1 MIGASTLRAAWAALR
16 NPSMRAGA
24 ASALRAARR
33 HPGRI
38 LSGAAAG
45 AAYAGSGTGGKKG
58 REEPGFWQKLGA
70 GVLATGAGAVGMQN
84 EAAEWA
90 LGAKGR
96 EQRLADS
103 APKQNKKS
111 FGKLDIPSHVM
122 KSIMDDATTEGQG
135 TDMEMVQRRV
145 EEYRRQVQ
153 GKKPDAIEPKK
164 TGTSGGAAQTQTT
177 ETSADGKTANG
188 TPIRPRTETQKA
200 ADAARAQQVKTVGTV
215 ETRAVPANGV
225 TSQQLITSVDGQII
239 DRTKTE
245 QVNAASRR
253 FSEQQALHSR
263 NYADARASEDSQ
275 RFQARMER
283 LNKMSDQFHANM
295 QEYRRRNGIM
305 RHVADWDKPVLGEDG
320 KPVAAAPGMEK
331 GGAEYQKR
339 MDALVKQA
347 IAVGRSVK
355 DGYMPG
361 NQKSVTKALQMFA
374 DARKSDAGMTAAQ
387 MDMMGKQLKEFQ
399 GIADKRRAFIQQRQD
414 FFNERA
420 ARKQLGERANGLGA
434 QAAIALAASEKNAA
448 NLAAATALRDPK
460 LLDADRMRH
469 QKTLMDNGVDAVAMG
484 REAVERAYAGLKG
497 KDAAES
503 QKLVNRFQQAM
514 GTQGATAD
522 SVYEML
528 GNELVVKG
536 KGDVSA
542 YQTNAKGVQIAPS
555 AGFANN
561 QTANAEDARV
571 DSIMKMVE
579 GFKAEDQKQREA
591 GGAITEAVAAAANKV
606 GLNPSYMKP
615 IEPKGQEEVGDANA
629 RTYFEEPAEPLN
641 PRKRR

>member
-1 MIGASTLRAAWAALR
+1 MATREELKKRREQLLAAGIDPHEWERGRRRNNGIRMAAREAVRLRGIADEKESHAMEAFSLENMLKSPLQRATGRTKEDIQAEETNALRMKADQMEAYGKTAPVKLAQLPASLNPKKNVEAGRESSAKAAEERAAAE
-16 NPSMRAGA
+16 
-24 ASALRAARR
+24 RAAAEKARKE
-33 HPGRI
+33 
-38 LSGAAAG
+38 
-45 AAYAGSGTGGKKG
+45 GK
-58 REEPGFWQKLGA
+58 
-70 GVLATGAGAVGMQN
+70 T
-84 EAAEWA
+84 
-90 LGAKGR
+90 
-96 EQRLADS
+96 DS
-103 APKQNKKS
+103 A
-111 FGKLDIPSHVM
+111 V
-122 KSIMDDATTEGQG
+122 
-135 TDMEMVQRRV
+135 
-145 EEYRRQVQ
+145 
-153 GKKPDAIEPKK
+153 
-164 TGTSGGAAQTQTT
+164 
-177 ETSADGKTANG
+177 ANG
-188 TPIRPRTETQKA
+188 TPISSRTETQRA
-200 ADAARAQQVKTVGTV
+200 VDAARAQQIKTVGTV

-225 TSQQLITSVDGQII
+225 TSAQLITSVDGQTI

-283 LNKMSDQFHANM
+283 LNRMSDQFHANM

-305 RHVADWDKPVLGEDG
+305 RHVADWDKPVLGGDG

-387 MDMMGKQLKEFQ
+387 MDMMGRQLKEFQ
-399 GIADKRRAFIQQRQD
+399 GIADKRKAFIQQRQD

-460 LLDADRMRH
+460 LLDTDRMRH

-542 YQTNAKGVQIAPS
+542 YQTNSRGVQIAPS

-606 GLNPSYMKP
+606 GLNPSYTKP

>member
-1 MIGASTLRAAWAALR
+1 MSTKGRGGRASRREMILASKGSAQALKEMQRLGLDEEAYAEYKKMGPREPDVRSFSGLVGTVPYGVRTKKGEAWDNRLKELRDQTADRRTQRQDREQADYEAQIRGQETPTQAEARKAAEAKAK
-16 NPSMRAGA
+16 ADA
-24 ASALRAARR
+24 D
-33 HPGRI
+33 
-38 LSGAAAG
+38 AAAK
-45 AAYAGSGTGGKKG
+45 AKAQASQQSQPQP
-58 REEPGFWQKLGA
+58 RSAP
-70 GVLATGAGAVGMQN
+70 
-84 EAAEWA
+84 A
-90 LGAKGR
+90 LG
-96 EQRLADS
+96 
-103 APKQNKKS
+103 N
-111 FGKLDIPSHVM
+111 
-122 KSIMDDATTEGQG
+122 GQ
-135 TDMEMVQRRV
+135 
-145 EEYRRQVQ
+145 
-153 GKKPDAIEPKK
+153 PIEPKGSSAK
-164 TGTSGGAAQTQTT
+164 TPSP
-177 ETSADGKTANG
+177 SISVPK
-188 TPIRPRTETQKA
+188 
-200 ADAARAQQVKTVGTV
+200 VGTV

-225 TSQQLITSVDGQII
+225 TSAQLITSVDGQII

-253 FSEQQALHSR
+253 FGEQQALHSR
-263 NYADARASEDSQ
+263 LYADARASEDSQ

-283 LNKMSDQFHANM
+283 LNRMSDQFHANM

-305 RHVADWDKPVLGEDG
+305 RHVADWDKPVLGGDG

-387 MDMMGKQLKEFQ
+387 MDMMGRQLKEFQ
-399 GIADKRRAFIQQRQD
+399 GIADKRKAFIQQRQD

-542 YQTNAKGVQIAPS
+542 YQTNSRGVQIAPS

-606 GLNPSYMKP
+606 GLNPSYTKP